1 MSSDWLFVS
10 QGVWTVHPLAL
21 RVALSP
27 CKSLSNSPALA
38 EGETLP
44 LSNIDSEVGQE
55 PRGWELGCSH
65 RGARRPLEAEA
76 EKTVSRIGVGPLKT
90 DVLLTKQ
97 WHVTNVQPN
106 MDIYDCGVR
115 RNFQDP
121 RNFLRIW
128 CNCMKQIF
136 PVDEIL
142 HMCRY
147 VGTFFFHPQIPEC
160 SAGISHM
167 SWPPTSQLSQFLGL
181 RCWRGFRFLE
191 PVGKTTKPI
200 SAKFGGRVS
209 SGTMFDLIQ
218 IGQRV
223 QVWCL

>member
-65 RGARRPLEAEA
+65 RGASRPLEAEA
-76 EKTVSRIGVGPLKT
+76 EKTVSRIGVRPLKT
-90 DVLLTKQ
+90 DVLLTEQ

-136 PVDEIL
+136 LSTKYFI
-142 HMCRY
+142 C
-147 VGTFFFHPQIPEC
+147 VGMLVLFFSTPK
-160 SAGISHM
+160 
-167 SWPPTSQLSQFLGL
+167 SQNALQVSLTCLGLQPHNYPNFLGSA
-181 RCWRGFRFLE
+181 
-191 PVGKTTKPI
+191 VGGD
-200 SAKFGGRVS
+200 FVS
-209 SGTMFDLIQ
+209 
-218 IGQRV
+218 
-223 QVWCL
+223 